1 MTTPLD
7 DAVSFALRHTDGRW
21 HLTRVADVDGADLE
35 VGLRLYHV
43 TLESGIATSTGEG
56 MTILSATRRAL
67 GLPYTEEEA
76 K

>member
-21 HLTRVADVDGADLE
+21 HLTRVADVKNTDSE
-35 VGLRLYHV
+35 VGLYHV